1 PRGSP
6 RAGPGGALAPSR
18 LPPQEPN
25 SLGTKPS
32 PRPFGQ
38 EPDFLGTKPSP
49 RPFGQEPDLLGT
61 KPPPQPFELPPREP
75 DFTKPSPQRRSD
87 ESGEGSRLPAPE
99 LKLPP
104 TESPLLPAL
113 GLNLPPPETLL
124 LLGVGGLLSLAAVGL
139 RLRKRGGAV
148 RQTTVA
154 TPSAVT
160 VATKEGPTVSD
171 IVKCSVFAPLRVARG
186 AEFT

>member
-75 DFTKPSPQRRSD
+75 DFTKPSPQRRPD
-87 ESGEGSRLPAPE
+87 ESGAGSRLPAPG
-99 LKLPP
+99 LNLPP
-104 TESPLLPAL
+104 TES
-113 GLNLPPPETLL
+113 LL
-124 LLGVGGLLSLAAVGL
+124 LLGLAALLSLAAVGL

-171 IVKCSVFAPLRVARG
+171 IVKCSVFAPPRVARG
-186 AEFT
+186 AEFTVQAHL